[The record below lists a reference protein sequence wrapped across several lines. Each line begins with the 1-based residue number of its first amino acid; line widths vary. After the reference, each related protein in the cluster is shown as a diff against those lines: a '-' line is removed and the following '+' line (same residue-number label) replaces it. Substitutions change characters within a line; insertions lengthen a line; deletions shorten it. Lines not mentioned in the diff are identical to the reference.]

1 MPKENINYSN
11 TIIYKIYCKSKH
23 INDIYVGHTTNFAKR
38 KWQHKSCCNN
48 PTNEQLSK
56 FKIYSAIRDNGGWD
70 NWDMIEIAKYNC
82 KDVTDARIKEQLH
95 YEELQA
101 SLNSYNH
108 NVEYYC
114 FTCKLQYD
122 NKSDYDEHIISQ
134 IHNKNHNFQNLKL
147 NNKYGCE
154 FCNYYTNRKS
164 NLDNHNKSYKH
175 QNSINKSYSFTNP
188 QKNLFCDI
196 CKNEYK
202 TSSGLWK
209 HRNKCKKKNDDEV
222 LEKLV
227 SEHNEPTDKE
237 LMMMLIKENAEMK
250 KMMMEVIKNGT
261 HNTNN
266 SHNKTF
272 NLQFFLNEQ
281 CKDAI
286 NITDFVNSIQLQLED
301 LEETGR
307 LGYVDGISRVVIK
320 NLDDMNTHK
329 RPIHCSDSKR
339 EILYIKDNNQWIKD
353 NENNDTMIKMI
364 KQVANKN
371 MKKIPEWVKAHPD
384 CLDSASKQNDKY
396 LKIVSNS
403 MSGSTKEEQKN
414 NIKKIISKVVK
425 EVVINK

>member
-1 MPKENINYSN
+1 MDTNLMPKNAEFFHCEYCDFKCSKQSNYS
-11 TIIYKIYCKSKH
+11 THLLTAKH
-23 INDIYVGHTTNFAKR
+23 LKRYNMIQNDTKKMPKNATSQYMCDCG
-38 KWQHKSCCNN
+38 
-48 PTNEQLSK
+48 
-56 FKIYSAIRDNGGWD
+56 
-70 NWDMIEIAKYNC
+70 
-82 KDVTDARIKEQLH
+82 RIF
-95 YEELQA
+95 
-101 SLNSYNH
+101 SYH
-108 NVEYYC
+108 
-114 FTCKLQYD
+114 
-122 NKSDYDEHIISQ
+122 
-134 IHNKNHNFQNLKL
+134 
-147 NNKYGCE
+147 
-154 FCNYYTNRKS
+154 
-164 NLDNHNKSYKH
+164 
-175 QNSINKSYSFTNP
+175 
-188 QKNLFCDI
+188 
-196 CKNEYK
+196 
-202 TSSGLWK
+202 SGLWRHK
-209 HRNKCKKKNDDEV
+209 KKCKENKENEE

-227 SEHNEPTDKE
+227 SEHNGPTDKE
-237 LMMMLIKENAEMK
+237 LMMMLIKDNSEMK

-339 EILYIKDNNQWIKD
+339 EILYIKDNDQWIKEND
-353 NENNDTMIKMI
+353 NKDTMIKMI

-384 CLDSASKQNDKY
+384 CLDSDSKQNDKY
-396 LKIVSNS
+396 LRIVSNS
-403 MSGSTKEEQKN
+403 MSGSTEEEQKN
-414 NIKKIISKVVK
+414 NINKIISKVAK

>member
-1 MPKENINYSN
+1 MIFKQ
-11 TIIYKIYCKSKH
+11 KISKKYC
-23 INDIYVGHTTNFAKR
+23 
-38 KWQHKSCCNN
+38 
-48 PTNEQLSK
+48 
-56 FKIYSAIRDNGGWD
+56 
-70 NWDMIEIAKYNC
+70 
-82 KDVTDARIKEQLH
+82 
-95 YEELQA
+95 
-101 SLNSYNH
+101 
-108 NVEYYC
+108 
-114 FTCKLQYD
+114 
-122 NKSDYDEHIISQ
+122 
-134 IHNKNHNFQNLKL
+134 
-147 NNKYGCE
+147 CE
-154 FCNYYTNRKS
+154 KCDYYTDRKS
-164 NLDNHNKSYKH
+164 NLINHFGSTKH
-175 QNSINKSYSFTNP
+175 QKEVIGNDFKQKLSKKFTCN
-188 QKNLFCDI
+188 I
-196 CKNEYK
+196 CNNEYK

-209 HRNKCKKKNDDEV
+209 HRNKCKKNKEDEE

-227 SEHNEPTDKE
+227 SEHNGPTDKE
-237 LMMMLIKENAEMK
+237 LMMMLIKDNLEMK

-339 EILYIKDNNQWIKD
+339 EILYIKDNDKWIKEND
-353 NENNDTMIKMI
+353 NKDTMIKMI

-371 MKKIPEWVKAHPD
+371 MKKIPDWVKAHPD
-384 CLDSASKQNDKY
+384 CLDSDSKQNDKY

-403 MSGSTKEEQKN
+403 MSGSTEQEQKN
-414 NIKKIISKVVK
+414 NINKIISKVAK

>member
-1 MPKENINYSN
+1 MELLEIDFKQ
-11 TIIYKIYCKSKH
+11 K
-23 INDIYVGHTTNFAKR
+23 
-38 KWQHKSCCNN
+38 
-48 PTNEQLSK
+48 LSK
-56 FKIYSAIRDNGGWD
+56 KYCC
-70 NWDMIEIAKYNC
+70 EICDYF
-82 KDVTDARIKEQLH
+82 TD
-95 YEELQA
+95 
-101 SLNSYNH
+101 
-108 NVEYYC
+108 
-114 FTCKLQYD
+114 
-122 NKSDYDEHIISQ
+122 
-134 IHNKNHNFQNLKL
+134 
-147 NNKYGCE
+147 
-154 FCNYYTNRKS
+154 RKS
-164 NLDNHNKSYKH
+164 NLFNHYDSAKHKKVSSGNNFNKKLS
-175 QNSINKSYSFTNP
+175 
-188 QKNLFCDI
+188 KNYFCDI

-209 HRNKCKKKNDDEV
+209 HRNKCKKNYNDEEE

-227 SEHNEPTDKE
+227 TANNEPTDKE
-237 LMMMLIKENAEMK
+237 MMMLLIKENAEMK

-281 CKDAI
+281 CKDAM

-339 EILYIKDNNQWIKD
+339 EILYIKDNDQWIKD
-353 NENNDTMIKMI
+353 NENKDTMIKMI

-371 MKKIPEWVKAHPD
+371 MRQIPEWVKAHPD
-384 CLDSASKQNDKY
+384 CLDSGSKQNDKY

-403 MSGSTKEEQKN
+403 MSGSTEEEQKS
-414 NIKKIISKVVK
+414 NINKIISKVAK

>member
-1 MPKENINYSN
+1 MIYMDTNLMPKNAEFFHCEYCDFKCSKQSNYS
-11 TIIYKIYCKSKH
+11 THLLTAKH
-23 INDIYVGHTTNFAKR
+23 LKRYNMIQNDTKKMPKNATSQYMCDCG
-38 KWQHKSCCNN
+38 
-48 PTNEQLSK
+48 
-56 FKIYSAIRDNGGWD
+56 
-70 NWDMIEIAKYNC
+70 
-82 KDVTDARIKEQLH
+82 RIF
-95 YEELQA
+95 
-101 SLNSYNH
+101 SYH
-108 NVEYYC
+108 
-114 FTCKLQYD
+114 
-122 NKSDYDEHIISQ
+122 
-134 IHNKNHNFQNLKL
+134 
-147 NNKYGCE
+147 
-154 FCNYYTNRKS
+154 
-164 NLDNHNKSYKH
+164 
-175 QNSINKSYSFTNP
+175 
-188 QKNLFCDI
+188 
-196 CKNEYK
+196 
-202 TSSGLWK
+202 SGLWRHK
-209 HRNKCKKKNDDEV
+209 KKCKENKENEE

-227 SEHNEPTDKE
+227 SEHNGPTDKE
-237 LMMMLIKENAEMK
+237 LMMMLIKDNSEMK

-339 EILYIKDNNQWIKD
+339 EILYIKDNDQWIKEND
-353 NENNDTMIKMI
+353 NKDTMIKMI

-384 CLDSASKQNDKY
+384 CLDSDSKQNDKY
-396 LKIVSNS
+396 LRIVSNS
-403 MSGSTKEEQKN
+403 MSGSTEEEQKN
-414 NIKKIISKVVK
+414 NINKIISKVAK

>member
-1 MPKENINYSN
+1 MPKNAEFFHCEYCDFKCSKQSNYS
-11 TIIYKIYCKSKH
+11 THLLTAKH
-23 INDIYVGHTTNFAKR
+23 LKRYNMIQNDTKKMPKNATSQYMCDCG
-38 KWQHKSCCNN
+38 
-48 PTNEQLSK
+48 
-56 FKIYSAIRDNGGWD
+56 
-70 NWDMIEIAKYNC
+70 
-82 KDVTDARIKEQLH
+82 RIF
-95 YEELQA
+95 
-101 SLNSYNH
+101 SYH
-108 NVEYYC
+108 
-114 FTCKLQYD
+114 
-122 NKSDYDEHIISQ
+122 
-134 IHNKNHNFQNLKL
+134 
-147 NNKYGCE
+147 
-154 FCNYYTNRKS
+154 
-164 NLDNHNKSYKH
+164 
-175 QNSINKSYSFTNP
+175 
-188 QKNLFCDI
+188 
-196 CKNEYK
+196 
-202 TSSGLWK
+202 SGLWRHK
-209 HRNKCKKKNDDEV
+209 KKCKENKENEE

-227 SEHNEPTDKE
+227 SEHNGPTDKE
-237 LMMMLIKENAEMK
+237 LMMMLIKDNSEMK

-339 EILYIKDNNQWIKD
+339 EILYIKDNDQWIKEND
-353 NENNDTMIKMI
+353 NKDTMIKMI

-384 CLDSASKQNDKY
+384 CLDSDSKQNDKY
-396 LKIVSNS
+396 LRIVSNS
-403 MSGSTKEEQKN
+403 MSGSTEEEQKN
-414 NIKKIISKVVK
+414 NINKIISKVAK